1 MTKEADV
8 SKEHSTRA
16 LTLPLCPAGNKFR
29 LDDSVR
35 LNRQADR
42 FLVGPLQEIKPG
54 QLALMLAL
62 LCSEWRAG
70 WTAGLLFC
78 PVLELLFSG
87 CTNSNSFMVWP
98 ENYHLKLLS
107 LIRFWYQIKNE
118 NSKT

>member
-8 SKEHSTRA
+8 NKDHSTRA
-16 LTLPLCPAGNKFR
+16 LTLTLCPAGNKFR

-35 LNRQADR
+35 LNRQANR
-42 FLVGPLQEIKPG
+42 FLAGPLREIKPG

-78 PVLELLFSG
+78 PVLELLFSA
-87 CTNSNSFMVWP
+87 CTNSSSFKVWP
-98 ENYHLKLLS
+98 EYYHLKLLF
-107 LIRFWYQIKNE
+107 LIRLC
-118 NSKT
+118 S